1 MSRFL
6 IAILG
11 AACILPAAPP
21 HRPLSLAEALQAA
34 VARAKAENSRSE
46 VAASQLRVLEA
57 ANKWKVELR
66 PSLGIFSFSNPA
78 LLAATLGSSLL
89 MGKRNAPSH
98 LTMEGAR
105 FDVLAADLAAE
116 RLRSRTEIETARAF
130 FDLLEKQQIAQQL
143 EQALAVKRAKER
155 ELEHL
160 LRVSRVTA
168 VDQVAFQQEVLEM
181 EQQKIDVEM
190 ERRLASVQLASL
202 TGRLDEADNLEVE
215 DVKISGAS
223 LQAKLPPVEKMF
235 ESALL
240 YRRESKLLR
249 ERIDGLREKAGL
261 QKLVSVDSVSA
272 GYSYLANGVSGLLNT
287 TRPNMIGGHSG
298 QSGINL
304 TIPLRQT
311 GEKAAER
318 DLLIARMHALELE
331 ARIMENELRSEL
343 LSMRTVVQA
352 SMDRLQLASRRVE
365 LSRKKKEMV
374 KVRADNGLGG
384 FGLTAHAEE
393 ADLQAEAALVKAS
406 CARKNTL
413 FTLMVVCGL
422 QDEREELQQQVTG
435 N

>member
-1 MSRFL
+1 MSRYL
-6 IAILG
+6 MAVLG
-11 AACILPAAPP
+11 ATCLLQAAPP
-21 HRPLSLAEALQAA
+21 ARPLTLAEALHAA
-34 VARAKAENSRSE
+34 VARAKAENSRGE

-89 MGKRNAPSH
+89 MGKRNAPSN

-105 FDVLAADLAAE
+105 FDVLAADMAAE

-130 FDLLEKQQIAQQL
+130 FDLLEKQQISRQL
-143 EQALAVKRAKER
+143 VHALAAKRTKEK
-155 ELEHL
+155 ELDRL

-168 VDQVAFQQEVLEM
+168 VDQISFQQEVLEL
-181 EQQKIDVEM
+181 EQQRIDIDM

-202 TGRLDEADNLEVE
+202 TGRLEEAENLEVE
-215 DVKISGAS
+215 DVRISGAS
-223 LQAKLPPVEKMF
+223 LQANLPPVEKMF
-235 ESALL
+235 ESALF

-261 QKLVSVDSVSA
+261 RRAVSVDSVTA
-272 GYSYLANGVSGLLNT
+272 GYSYLANSVGGLLNT
-287 TRPNMIGGHSG
+287 TRPNLIGGHSG

-304 TIPLRQT
+304 IIPLRQT
-311 GEKAAER
+311 GERAAER
-318 DLLIARMHALELE
+318 DLLIARLHALELE
-331 ARIMENELRSEL
+331 ARTMENELRSEL

-374 KVRADNGLGG
+374 KVRAANGLDG
-384 FGLTAHAEE
+384 FGSAAHAEE

-413 FTLMVVCGL
+413 FTLMVICGL
-422 QDEREELQQQVTG
+422 QDERAELQQQVTG